1 MTEMTSKTNPFHLDI
16 LKEIGNI
23 GAGHAATALSKL
35 LRRPIDMNVPNVK
48 MVSFDEI
55 TNFIGGAE
63 TIVAAVF
70 FRIEGD
76 APGSMFFMLELEQAS
91 KLMSQVT
98 GMPIHLEE
106 PPYDELAMSALQ
118 EVGNILTGSYLSA
131 LADFTKLNL
140 QPSVPAVGI
149 DMAGAL
155 INYGLIQISQVSDFA
170 VVINT
175 VFMEEDTVSSVING
189 QVLLLPDPESFSTI
203 FSALGVP
210 FNE

>member
-1 MTEMTSKTNPFHLDI
+1 MTEMISKTNSFHLDI

-35 LRRPIDMNVPNVK
+35 LRHPIDMNVPNVK
-48 MVSFDEI
+48 IVSFDEM
-55 TNFIGGAE
+55 TDFIGGEE
-63 TIVAAVF
+63 TIIAAVF

-76 APGSMFFMLELEQAS
+76 APGSMFFMLELDQAS

-98 GMPIHLEE
+98 GMPIHLKE

-140 QPSVPAVGI
+140 HPSVPAVGI

-175 VFMEEDTVSSVING
+175 VFMEENTVSSVING
-189 QVLLLPDPESFSTI
+189 QVLLLPDPESFQTI

-210 FNE
+210 LNE